1 MGPQNINIVSISAC
15 VLIQF
20 TNNIQEDIITWSCM
34 CTGSFYF
41 VQNSDL
47 GNGSDEHVTGDNT
60 LAGDTVT
67 ADDGTT
73 PEYDY
78 SSQEYIEEM

>member
-1 MGPQNINIVSISAC
+1 M
-15 VLIQF
+15 F
-20 TNNIQEDIITWSCM
+20 TES
-34 CTGSFYF
+34 SYF

-47 GNGSDEHVTGDNT
+47 GNGSDEHITGGNT

-67 ADDGTT
+67 AEDGTT

-78 SSQEYIEEM
+78 SSQEYIDEL